1 MRLPH
6 RHDQEPDIGSL
17 ARDIADDAGG
27 LAERQIKFEALAE
40 KRAFELVADSI
51 YAMWEL
57 TPAKKV
63 GTARRKSGRNL
74 TLIHSRQMTEHGPE
88 LTVTSNA
95 GATVGRF
102 CLLAG
107 RYHLGQVTA
116 TISRRGFLHFN
127 KVEAMADRLP
137 ASSVENSRFMRC
149 DIFYGPTP

>member
-17 ARDIADDAGG
+17 ARDIADDAEG
-27 LAERQIKFEALAE
+27 LAEPQIKFEALAE
-40 KRAFELVADSI
+40 KRAFKLVADSI
-51 YAMWEL
+51 YAMREL

-74 TLIHSRQMTEHGPE
+74 TLIHSQQMTELGPE
-88 LTVTSNA
+88 LTSNA
-95 GATVGRF
+95 GATVGTF

-107 RYHLGQVTA
+107 HYLSQVTA
-116 TISRRGFLHFN
+116 TISRRGLLHFN